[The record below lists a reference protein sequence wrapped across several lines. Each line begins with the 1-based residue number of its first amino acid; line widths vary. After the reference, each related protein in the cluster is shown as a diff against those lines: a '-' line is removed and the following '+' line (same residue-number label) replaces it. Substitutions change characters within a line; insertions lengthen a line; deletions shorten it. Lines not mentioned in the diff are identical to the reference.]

1 MLIALIPAA
10 GHSTRMGRPK
20 LALPLG
26 ERTVLERVI
35 DALRAGGVDHVVVV
49 LGPHVKDLANQA
61 ETAGAKVLVLPEA
74 TPDMRATIEAG
85 LNHIETTI
93 QPKSSDV
100 WLLCPA
106 DHPALDGKV
115 VARLRKRF
123 LQRLHCSIAIPTF
136 NGKRGHPVIISWRHV
151 AGIRAF
157 AKDQGLNSYLR
168 KFASETLG
176 VLVDSPDVLVDL
188 DTPEDYELLKRR
200 FAGAGLLGH

>member
-35 DALRAGGVDHVVVV
+35 EALRAGGVDHVVVV
-49 LGPHVKDLANQA
+49 LGPHVKSLANQA
-61 ETAGAKVLVLPEA
+61 ETAGANVLVLPEA

-85 LNHIETTI
+85 LNHIEMTFH
-93 QPKSSDV
+93 PMSSDA

-115 VARLRKRF
+115 ISRLRKRF
-123 LQRLHCSIAIPTF
+123 LQRLHCSIAIPMF
-136 NGKRGHPVIISWRHV
+136 EGKRGHPVIISWRHV

-157 AKDQGLNSYLR
+157 SKDRGVNSYLR
-168 KFASETLG
+168 QFPNETLG
-176 VLVDSPDVLVDL
+176 VLVDSPFVLTDL
-188 DTPEDYELLKRR
+188 DTPEDYERLLQR
-200 FAGAGLLGH
+200 FTGIDLLG